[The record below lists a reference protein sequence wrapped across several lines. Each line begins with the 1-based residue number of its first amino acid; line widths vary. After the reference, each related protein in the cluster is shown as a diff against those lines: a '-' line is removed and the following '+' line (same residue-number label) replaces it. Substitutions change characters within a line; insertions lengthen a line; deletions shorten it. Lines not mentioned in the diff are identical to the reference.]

1 MDENAS
7 GSSDAGIVATGP
19 ETGAHRD
26 ARRTGSDIATT
37 TRAARLILLSALI
50 HLCLAAQDPR
60 RMALQG
66 DRTGV
71 EPEHASA
78 PAAPVPGDA
87 APAEEKAS
95 GSDGK
100 ARGPVRA
107 TATLTGVVRDS
118 TSLEPITFAE
128 VRVSLSGAVGRPV
141 SGLSDRFGA
150 FVIPTV
156 TAGPVRVEAG
166 AFGYASWARDFD
178 EPPDG
183 PIEILLAPAPFLLA
197 SLGIEAGG
205 RTGDPI
211 SFSRDAFVV
220 DPAVVRAMPAV
231 LESDVLRALAISP
244 SASAPSD
251 YVAVPY
257 VRGGTGDGTPIML
270 DGVRLFNPFHLGGFL
285 SAVNAEAVDHVAL
298 LPSSGAGAQHVGS
311 LSGAI
316 EVATR
321 DGARDRRRMTGAVGL
336 ASSRLAVEGPLGSSA
351 SYLVDG
357 RRSYVDVLTRG
368 LAWVGVIKDDFPYSF
383 ADLHAKVTGDLGVFR
398 RLSVTG
404 YVSTEG
410 IGYERKVDYG
420 RFAGMVSSRERYG
433 WGNVAVAAHYR
444 DRLAGG
450 AMVDVTAGHSRF
462 GNDQFYVQNLHLG
475 LVDTTV
481 FGHGHMTEDRVDLRA
496 TWHLS
501 LGRLTA
507 GGQAIR
513 FTGDH
518 DYLKTDLEDILPPLV
533 LHDRQWRI
541 GAFANLDAPLGRT
554 WRTRAGLRLDRF
566 DGVANT
572 LAPFAELS
580 YAGTW
585 WKARISAARSYQSL
599 ASLRIEEAVRA
610 SFLAYDLMVPV
621 KQGPVPHNTEIA
633 AGWAGSR
640 GAWRLRLD
648 GYARRLDNLRLPAI
662 PQDPLNALPLGD
674 PSFHFLGSGTAAGV
688 EASWSWAGGP
698 LSTLGSYR
706 WGRATRTV
714 NETAYVP
721 RFHREHEL
729 ELGAGLERGRSMWSA
744 RFSLR
749 SGQPTTPVLGVIPLG
764 WHGSGESDEMRWVAL
779 LGDHNA
785 ARLPHYLRLDL
796 GWRRRHEG
804 SSTGKRIVTPFV
816 SVTNLFSAP
825 NVVADDVI
833 VAVND
838 ERRTVQVESHYVPQ
852 MPMLAFFGVE
862 FRF

>member
-1 MDENAS
+1 MRV
-7 GSSDAGIVATGP
+7 SSPHPAPPLRLSVLGAERQTTPGP
-19 ETGAHRD
+19 DGETRN
-26 ARRTGSDIATT
+26 
-37 TRAARLILLSALI
+37 
-50 HLCLAAQDPR
+50 
-60 RMALQG
+60 
-66 DRTGV
+66 
-71 EPEHASA
+71 
-78 PAAPVPGDA
+78 
-87 APAEEKAS
+87 
-95 GSDGK
+95 
-100 ARGPVRA
+100 PVRA

-118 TSLEPITFAE
+118 TSLEPVAFAE
-128 VRVSLSGAVGRPV
+128 VTVSPTRGAARPV
-141 SGLSDRFGA
+141 SGFSDRFGA
-150 FVIPTV
+150 FAIPTV
-156 TAGPVRVEAG
+156 AAGPVRIGAS
-166 AFGYASWARDFD
+166 AFGYAEWARDYD
-178 EPPDG
+178 ELPAG
-183 PIEILLAPAPFLLA
+183 PVEVLLAPAPFVLD
-197 SLGIEAGG
+197 SLGVEAAG

-220 DPAVVRAMPAV
+220 DPSMVRTMPAV

-257 VRGGTGDGTPIML
+257 VRGGTSDGTPIML

-298 LPSSGAGAQHVGS
+298 LPGSGAGAQHLGS

-316 EVATR
+316 EIATR
-321 DGARDRRRMTGAVGL
+321 DGARDRRRVAGAVGL
-336 ASSRLAVEGPLGSSA
+336 ASSRLTVEGPLGGSA

-357 RRSYVDVLTRG
+357 RRSYVDILTRG
-368 LAWVGVIKDDFPYSF
+368 LEWASMIDDDFPYSF
-383 ADLHAKVTGDLGVFR
+383 SDLHAKVIRDFGGFR

-404 YVSTEG
+404 YLNSEG
-410 IGYERKVDYG
+410 VAYEEKADVG
-420 RFAGMVSSRERYG
+420 PNTGEVSSREQYK
-433 WGNVAVAAHYR
+433 WGNAAVAAHYR
-444 DRLAGG
+444 DRPVGG
-450 AMVDVTAGHSRF
+450 ALLDVTVGHSRF
-462 GNDQFYVQNLHLG
+462 GNDQFKIQYLHLG
-475 LVDTTV
+475 RADTTV
-481 FGHGHMTEDRVDLRA
+481 TGDGHMTEDRVDLRA

-501 LGRLTA
+501 LGRLTV

-518 DYLKTDLEDILPPLV
+518 DYLNTDFEDILPPLV

-541 GAFANLDAPLGRT
+541 GVFANVDAPLGRI

-566 DGVANT
+566 AGVANT

-580 YAGTW
+580 YAGAW
-585 WKARISAARSYQSL
+585 WEARISVARSYQSL
-599 ASLRIEEAVRA
+599 ASLRNEESVMA

-621 KQGPVPHNTEIA
+621 KRGPVPRNTEIT
-633 AGWAGSR
+633 AGWVGTW

-648 GYARRLDNLRLPAI
+648 GYARRMSDLRLPAV
-662 PQDPLNALPLGD
+662 PAEPLDALPLVD

-714 NETAYVP
+714 NEATYVP

-729 ELGAGLERGRSMWSA
+729 EFGGAMESGRSLWSA

-749 SGQPTTPVLGVIPLG
+749 SGQPTTPILAIIPLG
-764 WHGSGESDEMRWVAL
+764 YHNSGGSLETGWVVIE
-779 LGDHNA
+779 GDHNTG
-785 ARLPHYLRLDL
+785 RLPLYLRLDL
-796 GWRRRHEG
+796 GWRRKHQG
-804 SSTGKRIVTPFV
+804 PSAGKRRVTPFV

-825 NVVADDVI
+825 NVVAADVELIINDDG
-833 VAVND
+833 
-838 ERRTVQVESHYVPQ
+838 RRVDVYNHYVPQ